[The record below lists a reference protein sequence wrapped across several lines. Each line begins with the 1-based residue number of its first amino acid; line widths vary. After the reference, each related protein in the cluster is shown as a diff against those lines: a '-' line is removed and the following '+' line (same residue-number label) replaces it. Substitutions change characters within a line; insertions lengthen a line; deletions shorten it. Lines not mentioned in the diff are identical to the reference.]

1 MIGTT
6 TFAQSDQTVRLQ
18 VNDNVVIARQDL
30 EPGTRLESVAGQV
43 EIADLVPRG
52 HKVAADDIAAG
63 APVLKYGQIIG
74 FASRDIA
81 AGEHVHVH
89 NVAFHGFDRD
99 YAIGENVRPT
109 DFIAEAERATFRGF
123 VRGDGRVG
131 TRNYLVVLVSVNC
144 SATAATRI
152 AAHFEHSG
160 ELDAYP
166 GVDGVIAL
174 THGYGCGTAGRGNE
188 GFEILQRTMAGYADH
203 PNVAGVL
210 LLGLGCE
217 TNQIS
222 SLRDRWQVSD
232 DKIVEAMTIQE
243 IGGTRRTVEAGIE
256 SIRRM
261 LPEADRWKRQ
271 EVPASE
277 LILAMECGGSDG
289 YSGIT
294 ANPALGAA
302 ADLLIRHGGTAVFGE
317 TTEIY
322 GGEHLLTRRAV
333 SPEVA
338 NRLIERVHWWERH
351 VEADGTSINNNP
363 SPGNKAG
370 GLTTILEKSL
380 GAVAKGGTTNLCD
393 VVNYAERIR
402 TRGLVFMDTPAYD
415 PVNATGMIAGGA
427 NLLAFTTGRGS
438 AFGCKPVPSM
448 KLATNTPMYQRM
460 SEDMDIN
467 CGVIIDD
474 GVSVEDMGRQI
485 FDQLLRVAS
494 GELTKSEALGYGDNE
509 FVPWQLSTVL

>member
-1 MIGTT
+1 MTIVD
-6 TFAQSDQTVRLQ
+6 QDDQTLRLHPG
-18 VNDNVVIARQDL
+18 DNIVIARRDL
-30 EPGTRLESVAGQV
+30 EPGTRLAAISEGSTVTDQ
-43 EIADLVPRG
+43 VPRG
-52 HKVAADDIAAG
+52 HKVAV
-63 APVLKYGQIIG
+63 APVAEGEPIRKYGQVIG
-74 FASRDIA
+74 FAARDIA
-81 AGEHVHVH
+81 VGEHVHTH

-99 YAIGENVRPT
+99 YAVGVDARPT
-109 DFIAEAERATFRGF
+109 EYVPESERATFRGYL
-123 VRGDGRVG
+123 RADGRVG

-152 AAHFEHSG
+152 ATHFEHSG
-160 ELDAYP
+160 ELDDYP
-166 GVDGVIAL
+166 DVDGVVAL
-174 THGYGCGTAGRGNE
+174 THGYGCGTAGQGNE
-188 GFEILQRTMAGYADH
+188 GFETLQRTLAGYADH

-217 TNQIS
+217 VNQIS
-222 SLRDRWQVSD
+222 TLRENWQVSA
-232 DKIVEAMTIQE
+232 DKLVEAMTIQE
-243 IGGTRRTVEAGIE
+243 LGGTRRTVEAGIA

-261 LPEADRWKRQ
+261 LPVADRWKRR

-302 ADLLIRHGGTAVFGE
+302 ADELIRHGGTAVFGE

-333 SPEVA
+333 SKEVA
-338 NRLIERVHWWERH
+338 DKLIERVRWWERH
-351 VEADGTSINNNP
+351 VEADGSSINNNP

-393 VVNYAERIR
+393 VLRYAEPIR
-402 TRGLVFMDTPAYD
+402 TRGLVFMDTPGYD
-415 PVNATGMIAGGA
+415 PVNATGLVAGGA

-438 AFGCKPVPSM
+438 AFGCKPVPSL
-448 KLATNTPMYQRM
+448 KLATNTPLYQRM
-460 SEDMDIN
+460 TDDMDIN
-467 CGVIIDD
+467 CGPIVDE
-474 GVSVEDMGRQI
+474 GVPIEQKGREI
-485 FDQLLRVAS
+485 FERLLRVAS
-494 GELTKSEALGYGDNE
+494 GEPTKSEELGYGDNE
-509 FVPWQLSTVL
+509 FVPWQLATIL